1 VKKLLYILLFFSL
14 SNNVFGQQSK
24 QVVLQLDTTKIALK
38 HFDVKQLQK
47 YKDNADFNYEVIKQ
61 EPNFLMRVY
70 MWFGRVFKIFLVWL
84 FGTQKAGGIIL
95 TFFRI
100 LPYVILATTL
110 YFIAKFFIKINA
122 NHLTKGQIAKKGK
135 VKVLDDAT
143 LLQSEDLD
151 TLLNKAIV
159 QANYRLA
166 IRFEYLKILR
176 QLSLFELIDWQ
187 VQKTNL
193 DYYNEINNA
202 LLKPVFKES
211 TLLYDYVWYGNFEID
226 KGHYSKLKTIL
237 DNLLNNINQFG
248 KQK

>member
-1 VKKLLYILLFFSL
+1 VQKLLYILLFLSL
-14 SNNVFGQQSK
+14 SNTVLGQQSK
-24 QVVLQLDTTKIALK
+24 HTVLQLDTTKIEVKHFDLK
-38 HFDVKQLQK
+38 HFQK

-70 MWFGRVFKIFLVWL
+70 MWLGRVFKIFLVWL

-100 LPYVILATTL
+100 LPYVILAATL
-110 YFIAKFFIKINA
+110 YFMAKFFIKINA

-135 VKVLDDAT
+135 VKILDDEALMQT
-143 LLQSEDLD
+143 EDLD
-151 TLLNKAIV
+151 ALLNKAIA

-187 VQKTNL
+187 AQKTNL

-202 LLKPVFKES
+202 QLKPVFKES
-211 TLLYDYVWYGNFEID
+211 TLLYDYVWYGNFNID

-237 DNLLNNINQFG
+237 DNLLNSINQFG

>member
-1 VKKLLYILLFFSL
+1 VKKLLYILLLFSL
-14 SNNVFGQQSK
+14 LNVFGQQSK
-24 QVVLQLDTTKIALK
+24 QAVLQLDTTKIEVR
-38 HFDVKQLQK
+38 HFDVKHIQK
-47 YKDNADFNYEVIKQ
+47 YKESADFNYEVIEQ

-70 MWFGRVFKIFLVWL
+70 MWFGRVLKIFLAWL
-84 FGTQKAGGIIL
+84 FGAQKAGGIIL

-100 LPYVILATTL
+100 LPYIILAATL
-110 YFIAKFFIKINA
+110 YFIAKFFIKINT

-135 VKVLDDAT
+135 VKVLDDVT

-151 TLLNKAIV
+151 VLLNKAIA

-202 LLKPVFKES
+202 QLKPVFKES
-211 TLLYDYVWYGNFEID
+211 TLLYDYVWYGNFNID